1 MVASGRGIPGRN
13 VTPTPVSR
21 MPAARDFHAL
31 LADACFV
38 SPEELAD
45 CGEGVAA
52 FLSCNLEFLESLG
65 SSLKVR
71 LLHGPFPRGLQPP
84 PKMPFHLV
92 VSLVIPPPSPP
103 GRRAQKRGR
112 GLLLA

>member
-1 MVASGRGIPGRN
+1 
-13 VTPTPVSR
+13 

-45 CGEGVAA
+45 FGEGW
-52 FLSCNLEFLESLG
+52 LLILHLEFLESLG

-71 LLHGPFPRGLQPP
+71 LPHAPSLRGLQPP
-84 PKMPFHLV
+84 LKIPFHLV
-92 VSLVIPPPSPP
+92 VFLVIPP
-103 GRRAQKRGR
+103 GGGAQKRGR
-112 GLLLA
+112 GFLLA